1 MLHLTLHNKVSHCFS
16 VSLEDFFFV
25 TALPTGNQT
34 GNVALQQLLMQG
46 NLIQQIPTNLLVAF
60 KNLQT
65 LIVAENKLN
74 GLPDLSGHFTQ

>member
-1 MLHLTLHNKVSHCFS
+1 MTHCFS

-34 GNVALQQLLMQG
+34 GNVALQQLLIQG
-46 NLIQQIPTNLLVAF
+46 NLIQQIPTNLLEAF

-65 LIVAENKLN
+65 LNVAENKLN
-74 GLPDLSGHFTQ
+74 GLPELSGYFAQ